1 MEKKK
6 QQNKN
11 TYKKVHAHFDC
22 FFVFDPTFWF
32 FFSNCFLNEFRKW
45 ECLKNCSLN
54 DDEVE
59 EVKPAL
65 RNDVYNQHYFV

>member
-1 MEKKK
+1 MEKKTAK
-6 QQNKN
+6 QKHVQKS
-11 TYKKVHAHFDC
+11 TC
-22 FFVFDPTFWF
+22 TFWLFLCFWSHVLIF
-32 FFSNCFLNEFRKW
+32 FLIVLNEFRKW

>member
-1 MEKKK
+1 MHILI
-6 QQNKN
+6 
-11 TYKKVHAHFDC
+11 VSLFLIPRFD
-22 FFVFDPTFWF
+22 F
-32 FFSNCFLNEFRKW
+32 FFLIVLNEFRKW